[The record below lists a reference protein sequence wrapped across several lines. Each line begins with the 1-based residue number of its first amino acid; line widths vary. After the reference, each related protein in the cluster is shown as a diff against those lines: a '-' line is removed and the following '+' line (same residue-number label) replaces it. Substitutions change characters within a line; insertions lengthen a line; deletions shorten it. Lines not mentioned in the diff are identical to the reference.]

1 MNPQNNSAPDSKAT
15 REDLATVVAAL
26 EPDQLIAAKEKY
38 HCSRRQLTRAE
49 TLLFWG
55 LRFYLVF
62 MCGVV
67 AYQVWK
73 TAH

>member
-1 MNPQNNSAPDSKAT
+1 MNPQNNSAPDSNVT